1 VSNTALSLLFLHAT
15 DLAHAGLA
23 LAYSITTLLSLG
35 LYLLILR
42 RRLGRIEG
50 SLLLRGLAGSLVASA
65 VMGLLVGVVH
75 RQLLLRLD
83 LASLSDRLVETLV
96 PVACGVAAYGAVSLV
111 VQGEETRELLRLL
124 RGRRNTREP
133 A

>member
-1 VSNTALSLLFLHAT
+1 QILRLVFYSLHDTRTPVWVSPFILVSNTALSLLFLHAT
-15 DLAHAGLA
+15 DLAQAGLA

-35 LYLLILR
+35 HYLLILR

-83 LASLSDRLVETLV
+83 LASLSGRL
-96 PVACGVAAYGAVSLV
+96 
-111 VQGEETRELLRLL
+111 
-124 RGRRNTREP
+124 
-133 A
+133 